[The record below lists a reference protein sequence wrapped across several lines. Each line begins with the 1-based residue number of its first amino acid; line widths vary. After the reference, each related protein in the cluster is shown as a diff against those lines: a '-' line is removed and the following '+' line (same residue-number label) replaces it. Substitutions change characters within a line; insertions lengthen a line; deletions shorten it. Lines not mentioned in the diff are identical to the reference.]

1 MPRKPGTPVRRKS
14 VLSIRWIVAGAA
26 AILTTLVV
34 LGVTAVME
42 RRTRAVLLE
51 EIESRTLVEARNLAL
66 ASTRALLTD
75 YPELLLAPLVK
86 EMTLRQPELAFIA
99 VVDRSGTVQGHPD
112 VRAIGAP
119 FTAPEKLAAASSP
132 VSRKDG
138 ETLTENA
145 AMLVASV
152 PVLDPAGSVLGN
164 AYVGMRR
171 SHIEQAV
178 SRVSRQQYLVLAAF
192 LATGVALTFLLMS
205 ILLRPIAALRAGMER
220 IGRGDLRTPVKLAD
234 RTEFGVLADS
244 INEMSL
250 ALQKAQGEMVE
261 RARLAHEMDLAR
273 QLQRSLLPSKQTVV
287 GDFVIDGEQWAAAE
301 VGGDYFDVLQLQDG
315 RIGLAIAD
323 VSGKGLAGCLVTS
336 MLFSL
341 LRAYHAAHSSPTSL
355 LVALDERLGSTLQRG
370 SFVTMFYGVLDPRSG
385 EVTYSSAGH
394 NPILV
399 YRADQKKA
407 EWLPSKG
414 IPLGAIR
421 GGAIKRTLED
431 AVLHLNPGDV
441 LLQYTDG
448 ISETTPPLSEEQFGF
463 PRMEKVLIDAA
474 PAGPREILERMHEA
488 VERWRE
494 AGVPDDDE
502 TMLVVRR
509 QAAAVAAAPEPL
521 VGTPRRSDSVSKKSV
536 REPEPAVVAPSD
548 GPAQALRRFA
558 EAQASGVSL
567 RLPADLE
574 SMSRIG
580 EWLERSEVLR
590 GLPEEV
596 FGSLHLA
603 LYEACANIAEHG
615 YKEDPTKTIELYW
628 VGSGSFLIRDQ
639 GIPFDPQS
647 HNRPDFTNPSVRK
660 RGRGLG
666 IEIIRRVMKGVAYY
680 PSTPL
685 GNITVMEWDPSTGT
699 QEEMARG

>member
-699 QEEMARG
+699 REEMARG

>member
-1 MPRKPGTPVRRKS
+1 MPRTQGTPARRKS

-119 FTAPEKLAAASSP
+119 FTAPEKLTDVTSP
-132 VSRKDG
+132 VPRKDG
-138 ETLTENA
+138 ETLTGNA

-178 SRVSRQQYLVLAAF
+178 SRVSRQQYLILAAF
-192 LATGVALTFLLMS
+192 LATGVALTVVLMS
-205 ILLRPIAALRAGMER
+205 ILLRPIAVLRAGMER

-250 ALQKAQGEMVE
+250 SLQKAQGEMVE

-273 QLQRSLLPSKQTVV
+273 QLQRSLLPSKQTVL

-301 VGGDYFDVLQLQDG
+301 VGGDYFDVLPLADG
-315 RIGLAIAD
+315 RVGLAIAD

-341 LRAYHAAHSSPTSL
+341 LRAYHGAHSSPTAL

-399 YRADQKKA
+399 YRADRKKA

-431 AVLHLNPGDV
+431 EVLHLDPGDV
-441 LLQYTDG
+441 LLQFTDG

-463 PRMEKVLIDAA
+463 PRMEQVLLDAA

-494 AGVPDDDE
+494 AGAPDDDE

-509 QAAAVAAAPEPL
+509 QTAAVAAAAEPL
-521 VGTPRRSDSVSKKSV
+521 IGH
-536 REPEPAVVAPSD
+536 

-590 GLPEEV
+590 GLPGEV

-615 YKEDPTKTIELYW
+615 YKEDATKTIELYW

-647 HNRPDFTNPSVRK
+647 HNRPDFSDPDVRK

-685 GNITVMEWDPSTGT
+685 GNITVMEWDPGT
-699 QEEMARG
+699 QTPEEMARRG